1 MRIKALI
8 IPERKRGNIT
18 IVGSYRDN
26 RTDKEVFLM
35 ASGKKVVTS
44 LLENDR
50 VFQHTF
56 EDAHP
61 YEFSFDENDF
71 VDSALLDFWKNHPL
85 VKTDGYVNNNLIA
98 EQFTLVV
105 KQEKIKVDWEL
116 IKKLRKD
123 NMIKNNM
130 IKNKNGINFF
140 TSIIC

>member
-26 RTDKEVFLM
+26 RTDKEVFLL

-71 VDSALLDFWKNHPL
+71 VIIPK
-85 VKTDGYVNNNLIA
+85 G
-98 EQFTLVV
+98 
-105 KQEKIKVDWEL
+105 IKVVD
-116 IKKLRKD
+116 D
-123 NMIKNNM
+123 KNLEVYFKSGQTGTV
-130 IKNKNGINFF
+130 IATIGGNGSSG
-140 TSIIC
+140 TSGTKIGRAHV

>member
-105 KQEKIKVDWEL
+105 KQEKIKVDHDE
-116 IKKLRKD
+116 IGRAHV
-123 NMIKNNM
+123 
-130 IKNKNGINFF
+130 
-140 TSIIC
+140 